1 MRQDDMRKRLK
12 QLSITIIIVFLL
24 NILFLPI
31 AKAQEGMKTIFMDTF
46 YGMAAGALIGSA
58 LALTQDHPDW
68 GEKVGTGAA
77 VGGIAGALFGI
88 VTEMR
93 YMATI
98 GNEGVQFAI
107 PSIGVEL
114 PENKRD
120 TATYMVGLMQYRF

>member
-1 MRQDDMRKRLK
+1 MKQIKIIMKRFFIIFLITL
-12 QLSITIIIVFLL
+12 LSFNL
-24 NILFLPI
+24 LFLSV

-98 GNEGVQFAI
+98 ADDGVQFAV
-107 PSIGVEL
+107 PSVSVDVESK
-114 PENKRD
+114 NKKEV
-120 TATYMVGLMQYRF
+120 TTYMVGLMQYKF